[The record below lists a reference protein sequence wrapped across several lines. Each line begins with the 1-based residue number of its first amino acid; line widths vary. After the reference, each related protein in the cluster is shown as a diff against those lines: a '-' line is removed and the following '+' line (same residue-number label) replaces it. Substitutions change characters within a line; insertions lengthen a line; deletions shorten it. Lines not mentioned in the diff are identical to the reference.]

1 MSLVGLS
8 MPLQD
13 VAGGWFHSLVLAE
26 VAQSQSFR
34 GEGLY
39 FNLFALAGFL
49 AIFLIWIR
57 SCWWLADDVDHVNLS
72 SALWNHVLLGCGVL
86 GLLLFW
92 MIPAALGAFFFL
104 VGLGIG
110 PLLVYV
116 YVFRN
121 PLVKPVDRVLTPA
134 HIRRVVMSILRRK
147 GKVEEAKALPG
158 VPVRFIGKSSA
169 TMKENKARIARV
181 EASPGYRAA
190 LEMVYRAVQARATD
204 IHLEPTKS
212 EMVVRYRV
220 DGILQ
225 TMEPM
230 TRQLGDSVLNI
241 IKVVA
246 ELDIT
251 EKRKPQDGSFSAQ
264 VEDRVV
270 DFRVATA
277 GAVIGEKLVMR
288 ILDKTKQLI
297 SFEKLGMRES
307 MRGIIHKVSTA
318 PHGMLVVCGPTGAG
332 KSTTL
337 YACLNDIDRTQ
348 LNVITLENPVEYQI
362 DHTTQIEINPKAGK
376 TFAGELR
383 SVLRQDPD
391 VILVGEIRDKET
403 AESACQAAQTGHMV
417 FTTVHANDT
426 VTAIARLID
435 LGVPPFLVSNA
446 VSAVLGQR
454 LVRMLCPRC
463 KVAYKPNPEMLKRAN
478 LPVDKIKHFHRP
490 PEPGETKGKCKRCGG
505 TGYFGR
511 TGVFELMVLTDPIR
525 ELIRESPN
533 LNAIRQ
539 EAVKNGMTSL
549 QEDGLR
555 QVIEGTTSIQEL
567 LRVCK

>member
-1 MSLVGLS
+1 MS
-8 MPLQD
+8 MPFLD
-13 VAGGWFHSLVLAE
+13 VAGGWLDSVVLADA
-26 VAQSQSFR
+26 AQATQSFR
-34 GEGLY
+34 GEGFY
-39 FNLFALAGFL
+39 FNPFALLGFL
-49 AIFLIWIR
+49 AVFLIWIR
-57 SCWWLADDVDHVNLS
+57 SSWWVADDVDHVNLS
-72 SALWNHVLLGCGVL
+72 RDLWNHVLLGCGVA

-104 VGLGIG
+104 VGFGIG
-110 PLLVYV
+110 PMLVYV

-121 PLVKPVDRVLTPA
+121 PLVKPIDRVLTPA
-134 HIRRVVMSILRRK
+134 HIRRVIMSILRRRPR
-147 GKVEEAKALPG
+147 VEEAKALPG
-158 VPVRFIGKSSA
+158 VPVRFIGRSSA
-169 TMKENKARIARV
+169 SMKENKARLARV
-181 EASPGYRAA
+181 EASAGYRAA

-204 IHLEPTKS
+204 IHLEPSKS
-212 EMVVRYRV
+212 EMAVRFRV

-241 IKVVA
+241 VKVIA

-264 VEDRVV
+264 VEDRIV

-288 ILDKTKQLI
+288 VLDKTKQLI

-307 MRGIIHKVSTA
+307 MRGIIHKVSTS

-446 VSAVLGQR
+446 LSAVLGQR
-454 LVRMLCPRC
+454 LVRVLCPRC

-490 PEPGETKGKCKRCGG
+490 PEPGEAKGKCKRCGAS
-505 TGYFGR
+505 GYWGR
-511 TGVFELMVLTDPIR
+511 TGVYELLVITDPIR
-525 ELIRESPN
+525 DLIRESPN

-539 EAVKNGMTSL
+539 EAIKNGMTSL